1 MAEYPKVSQNPLVF
15 HKMGYYA
22 ILMKHD
28 YTARKIRTEGRNFY
42 SVAFRHPRKHEK
54 GKPGRQ
60 VCRGL
65 GTDNDAEADRLVAD
79 LNRLLSTPE
88 LHALGGDQE
97 ARRRGFDPRVIEIF
111 YQGLDASSIDHRAL
125 REELLPLPVGY
136 PKNLLL
142 GITGSGKSTL
152 LRRLIG
158 SAADRFP
165 ATSINRTTT
174 CQLEIITGA
183 KNYCAV
189 ATFLSQHQT
198 QQEVVESLS
207 AALIKIVK
215 GADDDAVMTELLEQ
229 SDMRFRLKYLLGN
242 WDTEE
247 LEDEFSI
254 TPEVS
259 EESDNDPTTNSRA
272 QRTFLEKVLKRLRKI
287 AVEARAQVEPYLGKL
302 ESLIGDDQDYAL
314 DEIQEAAEQADAFLD
329 VVSDVMSEI
338 RTRFESVME
347 GKFTKSSTG
356 WPSAWTWTAPE
367 SKRAEFFNVLRQFT
381 GNSKSQ
387 WGNLLTPLVNGVR
400 VQGPFAPEWA
410 SENYHHVFI
419 DTEGLL
425 HARANADVPTDLT
438 TLFKTVDSIVL
449 VESAKNALSSP
460 AAVKVFEAVAS
471 TGYTKQFALVFTHM
485 DHASGE
491 DLRDGKSKKEKV
503 FGGVRNALD
512 NQVAKTLSRD
522 AARHLETQ
530 LQFNTFYFAHL
541 DGRYPTKDEAQVAKF
556 EKRLGLQLS
565 EFVISLA
572 ARKQP
577 DLRLR
582 SYPKYSM
589 RSLGLAV
596 REASLAFIE
605 SWDAKLGFKPM
616 ESERAVPW
624 QSVKAL
630 SHRYA
635 EGWLRDGFWLRP
647 IDQLAAN
654 LRNVLTKFLDNPIG
668 WGGRPASDDEKQSI
682 LDGLKK
688 KIADPLAE
696 IAETRLQKAPVAQ
709 WQAAYGLRN
718 TGSTAIRR
726 NNVRSILQS
735 QIPVP
740 DSRSD
745 RASEIWMQ
753 QIEDLVAAVLAEVQ
767 KNAELLDDQ
776 KPRQ

>member
-1 MAEYPKVSQNPLVF
+1 
-15 HKMGYYA
+15 
-22 ILMKHD
+22 MKHE
-28 YTARKIRTEGRNFY
+28 YTARKIRTEGRNFF
-42 SVAFRHPRKHEK
+42 SVAFRHPRKQER

-65 GTDNDAEADRLVAD
+65 GTDNEAEADRLVAD
-79 LNRLLSTPE
+79 LNKLLSTSE
-88 LHALGGDQE
+88 LHAVGGDQE
-97 ARRRGFDPRVIEIF
+97 ARRRGFDPLVIEIF
-111 YQGLDASSIDHRAL
+111 YQGMDASNTDHREL
-125 REELLPLPVGY
+125 RDQLLPLPVGY
-136 PKNLLL
+136 PQNLLL

-158 SAADRFP
+158 SSAERFP

-183 KNYCAV
+183 KNYSAV

-207 AALIKIVK
+207 AAVLKIVK
-215 GADDDAVMTELLEQ
+215 GVNDAGVMTELLEQ
-229 SDMRFRLKYLLGN
+229 SDMRFRLKYVLGN
-242 WDTEE
+242 WETDE
-247 LEDEFSI
+247 LEDEFTV
-254 TPEVS
+254 TPDSTEQDGEAPS
-259 EESDNDPTTNSRA
+259 ADLRA
-272 QRTFLEKVLKRLRKI
+272 QRKFLEKLLKRLRKI
-287 AVEARAQVEPYLGKL
+287 ATDARAQVEPHLGKL
-302 ESLIGDDQDYAL
+302 EDLIGDDQDYAL
-314 DEIQEAAEQADAFLD
+314 DEIQEAAEQADEFLD
-329 VVSDVMSEI
+329 LVSDVMSEI
-338 RTRFESVME
+338 RARFDAIGE

-356 WPSAWTWTAPE
+356 WPSAWTWTAAE
-367 SKRAEFFNVLRQFT
+367 NKKAEFFNFLRQFT
-381 GNSKSQ
+381 GNAKSQ
-387 WGNLLTPLVNGVR
+387 WGTLLTPLVNGFR
-400 VQGPFAPEWA
+400 VQGPFKPEWA
-410 SENYHHVFI
+410 PDSYNHVFI

-425 HARANADVPTDLT
+425 HARANADVPTELT
-438 TLFKTVDSIVL
+438 ALFKTVDSIVL
-449 VESAKNALSSP
+449 VESAKNALNSP

-471 TGYTKQFALVFTHM
+471 TGYTKHFALLFTHM

-503 FGGVRNALD
+503 FGGVRNVLD

-522 AARHLETQ
+522 AARHLEAQ
-530 LQFNTFYFAHL
+530 LQRNTFYFAHL
-541 DGRYPTKDEAQVAKF
+541 DGRFPTKDESQIAKF
-556 EKRLGLQLS
+556 EKRLGQQLS
-565 EFVISLA
+565 DFVICLA

-577 DLRLR
+577 DLRLPA
-582 SYPKYSM
+582 YPKYSM

-616 ESERAVPW
+616 ESERTVPW
-624 QSVKAL
+624 QSLKAL

-668 WGGRPASDDEKQSI
+668 WGGKPVSDEEKQSI

-688 KIADPLAE
+688 KIADPLAG
-696 IAETRLQKAPVAQ
+696 IAETRLQKMPVAE
-709 WQAAYGLRN
+709 WQTAYGLRS

-745 RASEIWMQ
+745 RASEAWMQ
-753 QIEDLVAAVLAEVQ
+753 QIEDLVAGVVEQVQRDAEIIHDGT
-767 KNAELLDDQ
+767 AG
-776 KPRQ
+776 